1 VPGDGVTATS
11 SASHTFWAYACEEHV
26 VGLGW
31 SPDRRSVLALLAD
44 GDAVAL
50 DGESG
55 TLLKRWRA
63 HTMGGASLSFHPS
76 GETVATCGHDG
87 VARVWDATDWTQRHE
102 LRLPERWGERIAY
115 SPSGVSLAAS
125 AGKTIRVWDRA
136 GTPTD
141 DWAKH
146 ESTVTD
152 FGWRPGAPS
161 GGKQREMLAA
171 TCYGGVTFWQ
181 TGYAAPVR
189 TLQWKGSS
197 LRLLWSPN
205 AKYIATGDQDSSV
218 HFWIVKKGEDLQMS
232 GYPIKVRELAWDH
245 TSRYLATGGGSAVTV
260 WDCSG
265 RGPAGTRPVEL
276 DSHDGRLGAIAFSHG
291 SLLLAS
297 GAEDERV
304 VFWRIGENK
313 KPKPLTETTCSG
325 AVTQLAWS
333 PDDQVLAVATAAG
346 EVRLCAPSS

>member
-1 VPGDGVTATS
+1 MTATVTGP
-11 SASHTFWAYACEEHV
+11 AAQTFWAYDCAEHV
-26 VGLGW
+26 VDLAW
-31 SPDRRSVLALLAD
+31 SPDRGSIVALLAD

-50 DGESG
+50 DGENG

-63 HTMGGASLSFHPS
+63 HEFGAAALSFHPS
-76 GETVATCGHDG
+76 GATLATCGHDG
-87 VARVWDATDWTQRHE
+87 FARVWDTSGWTKTHE
-102 LRLPERWGERIAY
+102 LRLPASWGERIAY
-115 SPSGVSLAAS
+115 SPSGASLAAS
-125 AGKTIRVWDRA
+125 AGKTIRVWDRSGA
-136 GTPTD
+136 QTD

-152 FGWRPGAPS
+152 FGWRPGGAS
-161 GGKQREMLAA
+161 GGKQPELLAA

-232 GYPIKVRELAWDH
+232 GYPIKVRELSWDH
-245 TSRYLATGGGSAVTV
+245 TSRYLATGGGSAATV

-265 RGPAGTRPVEL
+265 RGPAGTRPIEL
-276 DSHDGRLGAIAFSHG
+276 DSHDGRLGALAFTHG
-291 SLLLAS
+291 STLLAS

-304 VFWRIGENK
+304 VFWRIGESK
-313 KPKPLTETTCSG
+313 KPKPLSECACAG
-325 AVTQLAWS
+325 AVQHLAWS
-333 PDDQVLAVATAAG
+333 HDDQVLAVGTASG
-346 EVRLCAPSS
+346 EVRVCAPSP